1 MDWDLK
7 MPPWRLAELDR
18 DGSIVNGTAGGPA
31 LHRPAS
37 GPECSVDLKLGGLSD
52 SGSSYKWK
60 DQLRVSS
67 MSVPS
72 SGPLKKQRAVSNAS
86 QKASCLVDGCKAD
99 LSKCREYHRR
109 HKVCEAHSKTPVVTV
124 GGREQRFCQ
133 QCSRFHMLV
142 EFDEA
147 KRSCRKRLEGH
158 NRRRRKPQPSSVNSG
173 IRFSAYPQVHATVT
187 TEPNWTRIVRRE
199 DDTTVPVLIDRKT
212 SNANSS
218 HGYSKERK
226 QFPFLQESETSLSN
240 ITPVITSRLSG
251 ISSSEMLSDG
261 LTQVFHSDRALS
273 LLSSP
278 TTQTSRINPCHMIR
292 SADGIVMG
300 QPLVSSM
307 QYGDLTQYSRM
318 AAEGVSLT
326 GYSCSGVSR
335 DDRARTIMI
344 SEANGAGIHPQN
356 VFCRGGEGSTD
367 ETSAALPFSWQ

>member
-7 MPPWRLAELDR
+7 MPPWCLAELDR
-18 DGSIVNGTAGGPA
+18 DGSIVNGTAGDPA
-31 LHRPAS
+31 LHRPVS

-72 SGPLKKQRAVSNAS
+72 SGPLKKQRAMSNAS

-99 LSKCREYHRR
+99 LSKSREYHRR

-133 QCSRFHMLV
+133 QCSRF
-142 EFDEA
+142 
-147 KRSCRKRLEGH
+147 
-158 NRRRRKPQPSSVNSG
+158 
-173 IRFSAYPQVHATVT
+173 SAYPQVHATAT
-187 TEPNWTRIVRRE
+187 TEPNWTRIVGRE

-212 SNANSS
+212 LNANSS
-218 HGYSKERK
+218 HSYSKERK

-240 ITPVITSRLSG
+240 VTPLITSRLSG
-251 ISSSEMLSDG
+251 ISSSKMLSDG

-278 TTQTSRINPCHMIR
+278 TAQTSRINPCHMIR
-292 SADGIVMG
+292 SVDGIVMG

-307 QYGDLTQYSRM
+307 QYSDLTQYSRV
-318 AAEGVSLT
+318 ASEGVSLT
-326 GYSCSGVSR
+326 GYSCSGVGR
-335 DDRARTIMI
+335 DDRARSFMV
-344 SEANGAGIHPQN
+344 SEANSAGIHRQN
-356 VFCRGGEGSTD
+356 VFCRGGEGSID
-367 ETSAALPFSWQ
+367 ETSAALPFP